1 MGLFLNYKKYSFQ
14 RPALS
19 FHNLKWS
26 FCLFSC
32 WRWYEV
38 YDVPL
43 SNCFLSFSIAI
54 SWSRPVSELLLQ
66 FPFSWIYFH
75 SIVLI
80 FHLSNFTVGTVS
92 FSSWNIL
99 QLPSSFQF
107 SHSIM
112 SDSLQPHGLQHVGL
126 PCHHLLQ
133 VLLKIISI

>member
-1 MGLFLNYKKYSFQ
+1 MDLFLNYKKILISK
-14 RPALS
+14 PALS

-43 SNCFLSFSIAI
+43 SICFLSFSIAI
-54 SWSRPVSELLLQ
+54 SLSGPVSELLLQ
-66 FPFSWIYFH
+66 FPFSWIYFR

-80 FHLSNFTVGTVS
+80 FHLSNFTMGIVS